1 MDGKMEVMDRK
12 ITSMDKRITALDEK
26 VTSLDEK
33 LTALDERV
41 TSLEAGQQKLKKD
54 LLTEMY
60 TGFDKMHTDMISR
73 TDKLAEDINDYK
85 KQTIKIE
92 FLNDKVNQLEE
103 EIFQLKKKI
112 K

>member
-1 MDGKMEVMDRK
+1 MRGVRQMETKEMFNRVLQKLD
-12 ITSMDKRITALDEK
+12 SMDERI
-26 VTSLDEK
+26 
-33 LTALDERV
+33 
-41 TSLEAGQQKLKKD
+41 TSLEAGQQQLKKD
-54 LLTEMY
+54 ILTEMY

-73 TDKLAEDINDYK
+73 TDKLADDINDYK
-85 KQTIKIE
+85 KRTIKIE

>member
-1 MDGKMEVMDRK
+1 METKEMFNRVLQKLD
-12 ITSMDKRITALDEK
+12 SMDERI
-26 VTSLDEK
+26 
-33 LTALDERV
+33 
-41 TSLEAGQQKLKKD
+41 TSLEAGQQQLKKD
-54 LLTEMY
+54 ILTEMY

-73 TDKLAEDINDYK
+73 TDKLADDINDYK
-85 KQTIKIE
+85 KRTIKIE